1 MVKRF
6 QIISTLLCIIC
17 VGFAGSAQA
26 ANITAK
32 LSRNPVLL
40 DESFHL
46 IYEADSNVD
55 DPDFSVLTQNFDILN
70 SSQSTNMRS
79 INGNWSLK
87 KSWDLALISKA
98 AGIFT
103 IPPIPFGNDM
113 SPSLRITVKHSNPQN
128 APQKPGDPGAN
139 IYIEVETDV
148 KQAWVQS
155 QIVYTIRLF
164 SNIPVG
170 RPTLSEPETDNP
182 DTIFFKLGDVN
193 NYEAFRNGER
203 FAVSELKFAAFA
215 QHSGELTFKPVLFE
229 GLVSSGKPRSLFDSL
244 TQRGTVK
251 RLRSKPVS
259 VKIKPI
265 PPQQDASK
273 WLPANQITLVEE
285 WSDDITALRA
295 GEPVTRTITLIAKG
309 LTAEQ
314 LPELKFADIK
324 GLKQYPDQAAQEN
337 ENTSEGVT
345 GTRTMKVALIPG
357 ARGEYRLPALNI
369 PWWNTQTGKAEM
381 ATLPQTVLRVSG
393 VANILSNPPPQVPAP
408 VTTPAPNQ
416 PAAATS
422 VVAADTHA
430 DYWRWLSI
438 ALGIGWLLTI
448 LLLRKRAGSP
458 RPADK
463 TASLAALARAVQK
476 HSKASQPSEARQA
489 LLDWAKAKWP
499 LAHIANLA
507 DVAQHCD
514 AELGAAIRAL
524 NSALYSATPGHW
536 QGEALASAFSR
547 FRDAPD
553 TSVNTP
559 GSTLEPLYK

>member
-1 MVKRF
+1 M
-6 QIISTLLCIIC
+6 
-17 VGFAGSAQA
+17 
-26 ANITAK
+26 
-32 LSRNPVLL
+32 
-40 DESFHL
+40 
-46 IYEADSNVD
+46 
-55 DPDFSVLTQNFDILN
+55 
-70 SSQSTNMRS
+70 
-79 INGNWSLK
+79 
-87 KSWDLALISKA
+87 
-98 AGIFT
+98 
-103 IPPIPFGNDM
+103 
-113 SPSLRITVKHSNPQN
+113 
-128 APQKPGDPGAN
+128 
-139 IYIEVETDV
+139 
-148 KQAWVQS
+148 QS

-265 PPQQDASK
+265 PAQQDVSQ

-337 ENTSEGVT
+337 ENTSEGVI

-381 ATLPQTVLRVSG
+381 ATLPETVLRVSG
-393 VANILSNPPPQVPAP
+393 VANILSNPPQLQTP
-408 VTTPAPNQ
+408 VTAPAQNQ
-416 PAAATS
+416 PAATAGS
-422 VVAADTHA
+422 VVEDPRAE
-430 DYWRWLSI
+430 YWRGLSI
-438 ALGIGWLLTI
+438 ALGIGWILTLI
-448 LLLRKRAGSP
+448 LLLRKRAGTP
-458 RPADK
+458 RPSNK
-463 TASLAALARAVQK
+463 TASLATLARAVQK
-476 HSKASQPSEARQA
+476 HSKANQPSETRQA
-489 LLDWAKAKWP
+489 LLDWAKTKWP

-547 FRDAPD
+547 FRDTPD
-553 TSVNTP
+553 TGGRTP
-559 GSTLEPLYK
+559 GATLEPLYK

>member
-1 MVKRF
+1 MVNRF
-6 QIISTLLCIIC
+6 QLISALLCIFAI
-17 VGFAGSAQA
+17 GFASSAQA

-46 IYEADSNVD
+46 IFEADGNVD
-55 DPDFSVLTQNFDILN
+55 DPDFSALTQNFDILN

-79 INGNWSLK
+79 INGDWSLK
-87 KSWDLALISKA
+87 KSWDLALISKQ

-103 IPPIPFGNDM
+103 IPPIPFGSDM
-113 SPSLRITVKHSNPQN
+113 SPSLRITVKHSDPQK

-148 KQAWVQS
+148 NQAWVQS

-182 DTIFFKLGDVN
+182 DTIFFKLGEVN

-229 GLVSSGKPRSLFDSL
+229 GLISSGKPRSLFDSL

-259 VKIKPI
+259 VKINPI
-265 PPQQDASK
+265 PAKQNINQ
-273 WLPANQITLVEE
+273 WLPASQITLVEE
-285 WSDDITALRA
+285 WSDDITQLSA
-295 GEPVTRTITLIAKG
+295 GEPVTRTLTLIAKG

-314 LPELKFADIK
+314 LPEIKFADIK
-324 GLKQYPDQAAQEN
+324 GLKQYPDQASLQN

-345 GTRTMKVALIPG
+345 GTRIMKIALIPG

-369 PWWNTQTGKAEM
+369 PWWNTQTGKAET
-381 ATLPQTVLRVSG
+381 ATLPESVLRVSG
-393 VANILSNPPPQVPAP
+393 VANILSNPAPQQAP
-408 VTTPAPNQ
+408 MTTPSQTQ
-416 PAAATS
+416 PATAAKLI
-422 VVAADTHA
+422 VKDQQADL
-430 DYWRWLSI
+430 WRWLSL

-448 LLLRKRAGSP
+448 IALLRSRANP
-458 RPADK
+458 ARPASK
-463 TASLAALARAVQK
+463 VASVASLARAVHK
-476 HSKASQPSEARQA
+476 NSRANQPDPDPTGTTGLGKCKMAA
-489 LLDWAKAKWP
+489 A
-499 LAHIANLA
+499 
-507 DVAQHCD
+507 AQ
-514 AELGAAIRAL
+514 R
-524 NSALYSATPGHW
+524 
-536 QGEALASAFSR
+536 
-547 FRDAPD
+547 
-553 TSVNTP
+553 
-559 GSTLEPLYK
+559 